1 MNPVT
6 LNGFPLFGCSTGVNK
21 ARSGR
26 LQNHLGVESESV
38 VSVNGLGR
46 FDLVDAANK
55 EKLTMLEYLKKKKM
69 YRLQRLRKSCWPSST
84 AVKELVRVKH

>member
-1 MNPVT
+1 MLNPVT
-6 LNGFPLFGCSTGVNK
+6 LNGFSLFGCSTGVNK

-55 EKLTMLEYLKKKKM
+55 EKLTMLEYLKKKKCIDCNVSE
-69 YRLQRLRKSCWPSST
+69 RVAGPRQPPS
-84 AVKELVRVKH
+84 KN